1 MKIEINVPTS
11 LNEVTLGQYQKYLK
25 IAENNPEGN
34 FLDAKMIEIFC
45 GIPLSDSYKLKMSSA
60 AAIVDII
67 TELLNQTPKHSERFK
82 LNGIEYGFIPDLDEM
97 SLGEY
102 IDLDNNVSKWEQMH
116 VAMNVLYRPIKT
128 SKVGKYNIE
137 EYDVKNPEKMKDMPL
152 GAAIGSVFFFL
163 QFRNGV
169 IGAYDSLFSQSNGNG
184 GYSRAANFGAKWG
197 WYQSIYGLS
206 NGDITKFEDI
216 TKLNVHQCFTMLS
229 FMKEKAEI
237 EAQQIKSKF

>member
-67 TELLNQTPKHSERFK
+67 TELLNQTPKHTERFK

-102 IDLDNNVSKWEQMH
+102 IDLDNNVSSWEQMH

-152 GAAIGSVFFFL
+152 GSAIGAVFFFL
-163 QFRNGV
+163 NLGMELSQHTILSSNNQAEMEAIQEQLTSEQSGDGINQFMG
-169 IGAYDSLFSQSNGNG
+169 SLTGILQNLKIS
-184 GYSRAANFGAKWG
+184 
-197 WYQSIYGLS
+197 
-206 NGDITKFEDI
+206 
-216 TKLNVHQCFTMLS
+216 LN
-229 FMKEKAEI
+229 
-237 EAQQIKSKF
+237 

>member
-60 AAIVDII
+60 SAIVDII
-67 TELLNQTPKHSERFK
+67 TELLNQTPKHTERFK

-116 VAMNVLYRPIKT
+116 NAMNVLFRPIKT

-137 EYDVKNPEKMKDMPL
+137 EYDVKNPETMKDMPL

-163 QFRNGV
+163 NLGMELSKHTIHSSSNQTEMEAIQEQLTSEQSGDGINQFMG
-169 IGAYDSLFSQSNGNG
+169 SLTEILQNLKIS
-184 GYSRAANFGAKWG
+184 
-197 WYQSIYGLS
+197 
-206 NGDITKFEDI
+206 
-216 TKLNVHQCFTMLS
+216 LN
-229 FMKEKAEI
+229 
-237 EAQQIKSKF
+237 

>member
-67 TELLNQTPKHSERFK
+67 TELLNQTPKHTERFE

-102 IDLDNNVSKWEQMH
+102 IDLDNNVSSWEQMH

-152 GAAIGSVFFFL
+152 GSAIGSVFFFL
-163 QFRNGV
+163 NLGMELSKHTIHSSNNQTEMEAIQGQLTSEQSGVGINQFMV
-169 IGAYDSLFSQSNGNG
+169 SLTGILQDLKIS
-184 GYSRAANFGAKWG
+184 
-197 WYQSIYGLS
+197 
-206 NGDITKFEDI
+206 
-216 TKLNVHQCFTMLS
+216 LN
-229 FMKEKAEI
+229 
-237 EAQQIKSKF
+237 